1 MQVVI
6 DRARCQGHGLCF
18 LFAPDLFGPDE
29 EGHGRV
35 LLGDVRREQRQ
46 QCLRVAENCPERA
59 IRVIDDVVVEQRERK
74 RDVRHDD

>member
-1 MQVVI
+1 MQVAI
-6 DRARCQGHGLCF
+6 DRELCQGHGLCF

-35 LLGDVRREQRQ
+35 LLSNVEPERRQ
-46 QCLRVAENCPERA
+46 QCFRVAQNCPERA
-59 IRVIDDVVVEQRERK
+59 IRVIDDAVGEKREGN